1 MVTSIFIALL
11 TPVALAFAFRSPKDD
26 ELIAKR
32 PYNNPYNA
40 ATGARDGK
48 LG

>member
-1 MVTSIFIALL
+1 MATSIFLALL

-26 ELIAKR
+26 ELIARR
-32 PYNNPYNA
+32 PYNNLYNA
-40 ATGARDGK
+40 ASGARDDK